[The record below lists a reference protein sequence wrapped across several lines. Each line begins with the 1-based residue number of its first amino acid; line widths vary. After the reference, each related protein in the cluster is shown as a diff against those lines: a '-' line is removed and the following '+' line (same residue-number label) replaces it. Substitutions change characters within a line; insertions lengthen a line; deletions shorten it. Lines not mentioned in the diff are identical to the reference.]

1 MDKNIKIDSVFE
13 EKYCICGH
21 LSIDKFTSIT
31 DSFIKY
37 REQLISLVEI
47 IRETLCFEV
56 INNLVFSATSAQ

>member
-1 MDKNIKIDSVFE
+1 MDTNVKIDSVFE

-21 LSIDKFTSIT
+21 YSIDKFTSIT

-37 REQLISLVEI
+37 REKLISLVEI

-56 INNLVFSATSAQ
+56 IKTLNFIT